1 MARMHSSIGGGG
13 SGGGTETRAGSATIA
28 ISDQFTD
35 VLFSSSFPDTSYGL
49 VTSITN
55 TVDADP
61 IWIQIVS
68 TVKTTTGFR
77 AYFNAPADS
86 ANYLLEYVALGNV

>member
-1 MARMHSSIGGGG
+1 MPRMYSSIGGG
-13 SGGGTETRAGSATIA
+13 SGGGSASTRAGAATVTIA
-28 ISDQFTD
+28 TQFTD
-35 VLFSSSFPDTSYGL
+35 VTFSSSFPDTSYSL

-77 AYFNAPADS
+77 AYYNAPADS
-86 ANYLLEYVALGNV
+86 ANYFLEYIAIGNT